1 MSNGMNFLASYTY
14 AHSLDDAPTPLG
26 STGDGGYRNTNLLPI
41 RYDYS
46 NSAWDTRHRFSFNGY
61 YDLPFGRGRA
71 HLNQGGILNEVVG
84 GWSGDL
90 TFSAQTGNPFTVYPN
105 NTGPS
110 GGSTRA
116 ILIANPFKTGGTPNS
131 TNPSVTCATKT
142 RNLINWYNPCSFAN
156 PISGTTIT
164 TPVTNRA
171 QVISYLGGVRNSVYG
186 PGYER
191 INMSMFKDFPTWRE
205 EYLEFRGDIFNVLNT
220 PAYGEPSVTNLN
232 TNGGQIT
239 SPRTFQ
245 NFTPDAR
252 FFQFALKY
260 AF

>member
-1 MSNGMNFLASYTY
+1 
-14 AHSLDDAPTPLG
+14 
-26 STGDGGYRNTNLLPI
+26 
-41 RYDYS
+41 
-46 NSAWDTRHRFSFNGY
+46 
-61 YDLPFGRGRA
+61 
-71 HLNQGGILNEVVG
+71 
-84 GWSGDL
+84 
-90 TFSAQTGNPFTVYPN
+90 
-105 NTGPS
+105 
-110 GGSTRA
+110 
-116 ILIANPFKTGGTPNS
+116 
-131 TNPSVTCATKT
+131 
-142 RNLINWYNPCSFAN
+142 
-156 PISGTTIT
+156 
-164 TPVTNRA
+164 VTNRA